1 MRLTLVYLF
10 SISDDPANLSA
21 IKTLAGMGILS
32 NDESLLDAAVSEIVG
47 LPLDQRQLLDR
58 ERNVDGLL
66 ERYHLSRV
74 SFFLKPILGS
84 TC

>member
-1 MRLTLVYLF
+1 VALTTCALC
-10 SISDDPANLSA
+10 SISDDPVNLSA

-32 NDESLLDAAVSEIVG
+32 SDESLLDAAVSEIVA

-74 SFFLKPILGS
+74 RIFFNHIQAWNH
-84 TC
+84 